1 MGRTR
6 EQFEVIR
13 LLVLPDGI
21 AVVVASEVGSLVVVG
36 AVVVPEMQE
45 RAIVTTIL
53 VLLSGILHET
63 DLGRAD

>member
-1 MGRTR
+1 MERTLKR
-6 EQFEVIR
+6 FEVTR
-13 LLVLPDGI
+13 LLVLPDSI

-36 AVVVPEMQE
+36 AVVVHEMQE

-63 DLGRAD
+63 DLGRAV

>member
-1 MGRTR
+1 MERTLKR
-6 EQFEVIR
+6 FEVIR
-13 LLVLPDGI
+13 LFVLPDSI